1 MRWPWSKPVETRE
14 SYTESVVSA
23 ALYDA
28 TNTTGV
34 RALASLEIA
43 AGLWARSLSV
53 ATVRPEGAALGGL
66 TPDVLGDIGR
76 RLCATGEA
84 LYLLD
89 VRGGR
94 VSLLPISHYDVSGSF
109 DPATWVYRITLAG
122 PTSSTTRRISGDGI
136 LHFRYSTD
144 PERPWKGL
152 SPLGRASETA
162 ALAANLERM
171 LRDEAG
177 GPVGSFLTLPAE
189 SGPVDDD
196 DDDPL
201 ATVRSGI
208 GSARGAPVLIET
220 NAGGHGDRG
229 NAPLQD
235 WKPNRFGAA
244 WPAPVLAARGPI
256 GESILA
262 ACGVPPSLVQANSDG
277 TAQREAHRRF
287 YATTTLPLGRIV
299 ETELRTKLDRSAK
312 LEFTDLAATDLNGRA
327 RAFRSLVGK
336 DEKMSAADA
345 REIVGW

>member
-14 SYTESVVSA
+14 SYTDAVVAS
-23 ALYDA
+23 LYAGA
-28 TNTTGV
+28 TNTTGI
-34 RALASLEIA
+34 RTLASLEIA
-43 AGLWARSLSV
+43 ASLWARSLSV

-66 TPDVLGDIGR
+66 TPDVLSDIGR
-76 RLCATGEA
+76 RLCRDGEA

-89 VRGGR
+89 VQGGR
-94 VSLLPISHYDVSGSF
+94 VSLLPISHYDVSGNF
-109 DPATWVYRITLAG
+109 DPGSWVYRISLAG
-122 PTSSTTRRISGDGI
+122 PTSHTTRLSSGDGL

-144 PERPWKGL
+144 PERPWKGI
-152 SPLGRASETA
+152 SPLGRATETA
-162 ALAANLERM
+162 ALAANLEHS
-171 LRDEAG
+171 LRDEAS

-196 DDDPL
+196 DDPL

-208 GSARGAPVLIET
+208 GQARGAPVLIET
-220 NAGGHGDRG
+220 TAGGHGDRG

-277 TAQREAHRRF
+277 TAQRESWRRF
-287 YATTTLPLGRIV
+287 YATTILPLGRIV
-299 ETELRTKLDRSAK
+299 ETELRMKLDASAK
-312 LEFTDLAATDLNGRA
+312 LGFTDLAATDLNGRA
-327 RAFRSLVGK
+327 RAWRSLVGPE
-336 DEKMSAADA
+336 EKMSAEDA
-345 REIVGW
+345 RGRVGW